1 MKTLIVV
8 ASALLIPL
16 AANSEVAT
24 PPTGVLEIKITNI
37 ENGSGTV
44 YLAVL
49 NSADGWLKT
58 DAGSRPFREATQAIT
73 GTSDVLVSIRDLP
86 PGKYAIS
93 LFQDLNGDGKLDTNL
108 VGFPKEPFGFSAPMG
123 PFGPPGFDDAAIE
136 FSGDNASVEIK
147 LN

>member
-1 MKTLIVV
+1 MRTLIVF
-8 ASALLIPL
+8 AIALLVPL
-16 AANSEVAT
+16 SAIGEVAT
-24 PPTGVLEIKITNI
+24 APAGVLEIKVTNI
-37 ENGSGTV
+37 EQGSGTV

-49 NSADGWLKT
+49 NSADGWLKS
-58 DAGSRPFREATQAIT
+58 DANSRPFREATQAVT
-73 GTSDVLVSIRDLP
+73 GTSDLLISVSDLP

-93 LFQDLNGDGKLDTNL
+93 LFQDLNGDGKLDTNF

-123 PFGPPGFDDAAIE
+123 AFGPPDFDEAAIE